1 MTTIHNNNDGIIE
14 PFINRLLLKQCGLIQ
29 RVKIDMKSQG
39 NRIILAGGSGSG
51 KTTAAKLLLAKTCRH
66 LSDSRLTILDYKHI
80 DFVFCEGGKNYYF
93 FEDVDKGFI
102 AFYEMFEYRLKHGL
116 KASDPWEII
125 YMDEHQ
131 NYLLS
136 LPSTVKEKEAGGRLL
151 DQKTFLS
158 MFSRLMGLSRAL
170 KIHVI
175 LSVQKPMAELFGNQR
190 ESANIKIGLG
200 SLSPQSIQILFDE
213 YKDRCSPQPCGS
225 GYFVKDEVNFTNIL
239 VSYPWAYEELIQ
251 KDIFDAVNR

>member
-1 MTTIHNNNDGIIE
+1 MPRPSCAIE
-14 PFINRLLLKQCGLIQ
+14 PFVNRRLFLECGLSQ
-29 RVKIDMKSQG
+29 WVPIDMGQQG

-51 KTTAAKLLLAKTCRH
+51 KTTAGKLILAKCSRH
-66 LSDSRLTILDYKHI
+66 IPGCHLTILDYKHM
-80 DFVFCEGGKNYYF
+80 DFTFCTGAKRYYA
-93 FEDVDKGFI
+93 FEEVDTGFC
-102 AFYEMFEYRLKHGL
+102 AFYDMFEQRLRSG
-116 KASDPWEII
+116 ATESDPWEII

-136 LPSTVKEKEAGGRLL
+136 LPSTIKERESSGRLL

-175 LSVQKPMAELFGNQR
+175 LSVQKPMSDLFGNQR

-200 SLSPQSIQILFDE
+200 ALSPQSIQILFDD
-213 YKDRCSPQPCGS
+213 YKDRCTPQPCGS
-225 GYFVKDEVNFTNIL
+225 GYYVKDDMDFTNIL
-239 VSYPWAYEELIQ
+239 VPYPFAFEKQIEQ
-251 KDIFDAVNR
+251 DIFSAVNR